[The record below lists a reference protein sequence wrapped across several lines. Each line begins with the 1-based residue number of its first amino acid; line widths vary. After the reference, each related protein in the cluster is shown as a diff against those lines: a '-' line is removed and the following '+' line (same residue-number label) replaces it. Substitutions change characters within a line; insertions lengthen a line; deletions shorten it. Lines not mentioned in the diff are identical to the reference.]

1 MVSQLAL
8 IAAVSKNGA
17 IGKDGDLPWH
27 FPADMKRFKELTW
40 GSIVIVGR
48 KTHEA
53 IGKALPGRIN
63 IVVTRQKDY
72 AEKARDCVI
81 VNSIEEALAYAN
93 QKAEALMMVGKQLEI
108 FCIGGAELYRQ
119 MLPLA
124 DKIYLTRIEKDFD
137 GDAFFPEIDMNVWRG
152 IYCSCAGW
160 QGKEPDRYMA
170 YFLEFDKSKVVPI
183 DK

>member
-1 MVSQLAL
+1 MLRLAV
-8 IAAVSKNGA
+8 IAAVSQNGA

-27 FPADMKRFKELTW
+27 FSADMKRFRELTW

-53 IGKALPGRIN
+53 IGRALPGRIN

-72 AEKARDCVI
+72 DQKARDCV
-81 VNSIEEALAYAN
+81 VAHSVEEALAYAKE
-93 QKAEALMMVGKQLEI
+93 KAEAGILAGKTGEV

-124 DKIYLTRIEKDFD
+124 DKIYLTRINKDFN

-152 IYCSCAGW
+152 IYCSCVGW
-160 QGKEPDRYMA
+160 QGEEPDRYLA
-170 YFLEFDKSKVVPI
+170 YFLEFDKSKVVPL
-183 DK
+183 DQ